1 MRMVRKVATA
11 DAASKFKSMQA
22 NARVIKNYR
31 HKMLDA
37 MTGAIRRAYER
48 HLEAT
53 KEDTLEFIEG
63 LGWIYKDV
71 IRIHD
76 DVVPLFPEDYEIEK
90 YLVKAYHKAL
100 NDTLVKVVSSAP
112 EAKVLLELHAWIKE
126 YRQNMK
132 ELDVPPEWLQPGLL
146 DGRSQDLIEDYVKLI
161 VAKLEE
167 WTDNLMVQETGKFQW
182 RTQEPEQA
190 DDGQFGMEGVVDF
203 FALVNQQC
211 DLALDSN
218 QGAVL
223 ARVVTECA
231 NVMRKSQQQWLKAIA
246 EEARF
251 QVEKKPEE
259 VPGGL
264 VEYVVAL
271 ANDQL
276 KSADHVEA
284 MINRLEPLVSP
295 KYKEV
300 ISVQLNGAI
309 DGYLDVAKKCTS
321 ALVDFVFN
329 DLRPATAALITPK
342 WYTEGLIQQTIET
355 MRDYMADYQAHLNPS
370 IFDILIEDLLDA
382 FLIAYLSALRR
393 SATNSVKV
401 PAGIQRIKSD
411 ISHAFDF
418 FSTFKPSQDLEG
430 NFEVADLTISM
441 LDASSQMVFIDYWTF
456 AKKHGPQ
463 LQFVES
469 LMRARDDFDRNAV
482 NDVMETLR
490 RKVREEDIRDPE
502 EPTIMVCCS
511 IRSFYL
517 HNLLVVILLVFLDR
531 AVTAV
536 VEPKLGNPSSR
547 LIDIVAGQGHNEE
560 HGTLVL
566 ITDHTEFH
574 WSERSSRHIRR
585 EDQRSQRWAMN

>member
-1 MRMVRKVATA
+1 MRLVRKVATP

-37 MTGAIRRAYER
+37 MRDSIRQVYDR
-48 HLEAT
+48 HLEAN
-53 KEDTLEFIEG
+53 EHDILAFIEG

-90 YLVKAYHKAL
+90 FLVKAYHKAL
-100 NDTLVKVVSSAP
+100 NDTLVKVIASAP
-112 EAKVLLELHAWIKE
+112 EAKALLELHAWIKE
-126 YRQNMK
+126 YRASMK
-132 ELDVPPEWLQPGLL
+132 ELDVPAEWLQPPLL
-146 DGRSQDLIEDYVKLI
+146 DGKSQDLIEDYVKLI

-167 WTDNLMVQETGKFQW
+167 WTINLMAQETGKFQW
-182 RTQEPEQA
+182 RTQEPEQS

-223 ARVVTECA
+223 GRVVTECA
-231 NVMRKSQQQWLKAIA
+231 NVMRKCQAEWLKIIA
-246 EEARF
+246 DEARF

-276 KSADHVEA
+276 KSADYVEA
-284 MINRLEPLVSP
+284 MINRLEPLVSA
-295 KYKEV
+295 KYKQV
-300 ISVQLNGAI
+300 ISDELNRAI

-321 ALVDFVFN
+321 ALVGFVFN
-329 DLRPATAALITPK
+329 DLRPATTALITPK
-342 WYTEGLIQQTIET
+342 WYSEGLIQQIIET
-355 MRDYMADYQAHLNPS
+355 MRDYMGDYQAHLNPS

-393 SATNSVKV
+393 ASSKAIKV
-401 PAGIQRIKSD
+401 PAGTQKIKADVSA
-411 ISHAFDF
+411 SFDF
-418 FSTFKPSQDLEG
+418 FSTFKPAKDLET
-430 NFEVADLTISM
+430 NFEVIDLTISM
-441 LDASSQMVFIDYWTF
+441 LDASSQMVFMDYWNF

-463 LQFVES
+463 LQFVEA
-469 LMRARDDFDRNAV
+469 LMRARDDFDRNTV

-490 RKVREEDIRDPE
+490 RKVREEDIRDPD
-502 EPTIMVCCS
+502 EPTIMVS
-511 IRSFYL
+511 AL
-517 HNLLVVILLVFLDR
+517 TLLQRCD
-531 AVTAV
+531 A
-536 VEPKLGNPSSR
+536 
-547 LIDIVAGQGHNEE
+547 D
-560 HGTLVL
+560 
-566 ITDHTEFH
+566 
-574 WSERSSRHIRR
+574 WS
-585 EDQRSQRWAMN
+585 